1 MVALLANHSRKP
13 LYVFAESYKFLRKVF
28 LCQRDI
34 PQCFREDHERKVKTI
49 SVDLTQPELITM
61 FCTDN
66 GLIKPEI
73 ISLELSKVLK

>member
-1 MVALLANHSRKP
+1 
-13 LYVFAESYKFLRKVF
+13 
-28 LCQRDI
+28 
-34 PQCFREDHERKVKTI
+34 VKTI

-66 GLIKPEI
+66 GLINPEI